1 MEIILLLILIAII
14 PLAVLAGIIKFII
27 WLVREYKNRNN
38 PSEQAVEKT
47 VRKFSGSEIML
58 IIGTLFIV
66 LSGIAFGC
74 AGWVNTSPSGRV
86 AIMIMAVI
94 MMSIAG
100 EVFRKIIKLDRTA
113 TAFEI
118 ISTILTAI
126 TVITAG
132 NYGLF
137 GEWLSYQGMNVL
149 FALSSA
155 VTGLTSF
162 MHWKLSGN
170 KVFKYS
176 AYLSVTATVIF
187 LASEVENDSLFALIM
202 LFMQILVTAVYV
214 FVGIKDDIIKKSVKI
229 SVVVFE
235 LCSLYY
241 AVDKMFVPDMTSYV
255 VMIVTWIQLVFY
267 GIYLKKSDLKA
278 LQSILSI
285 FITFIFI
292 DNMAEYDDKQII
304 LASMIFALIYIAN
317 RFIPYIRSTFSEVL
331 TLGFAVYISI
341 ASATL
346 DNNFALI
353 IPVIVSGLI
362 MSYTFTGNK
371 FVQAV
376 AGLGSP
382 ILPVIIACSIYE
394 YEWFVIIM
402 SLVTFAIMRYTE
414 RKTDIVLYAN
424 MFVSGGII
432 FLWAM
437 DSPENIFMIPIA
449 CGFHIAVSCMLKN
462 NFTGILSALAL
473 IIVTEELEMSEYKIL
488 VFFCC
493 LMALAKIFYKE
504 NLRVRNIGT
513 KKYDIITFS
522 AWIIFFMVDDTF
534 INLMIIAVY
543 SACLVRR
550 KTKRLT
556 TDILLSL
563 SAFFTTLAMV
573 NRPFF
578 TPSTAIIDDKIT
590 LAMIAV
596 MGIAYRL
603 IWKNSPKLS
612 KTLSNVIFILSFSGL
627 TYDIMYYHRLGN
639 TIFGLAVTG
648 VILIISFS
656 AKSRIWFGA
665 SSIAL
670 VTITVWASIRYL
682 GKADWWV
689 YLFIAGIIFIGVAS
703 ISEYLKTKNKSI
715 SGIFSDWK
723 W

>member
-14 PLAVLAGIIKFII
+14 PFAVLSGIVKFII
-27 WLVREYKNRNN
+27 WLVRKYKNRNN
-38 PSEQAVEKT
+38 PVEQVIEKN

-74 AGWVNTSPSGRV
+74 AGWVNTSPAGRV
-86 AIMIMAVI
+86 AIMLMAVI

-100 EVFRKIIKLDRTA
+100 EVFRRIIKLDRTA

-132 NYGLF
+132 FYELF

-149 FALSSA
+149 FAMSTA
-155 VTGLTSF
+155 ITGLTSF
-162 MHWKLSGN
+162 IHWKLSGN
-170 KVFKYS
+170 KVFRYS
-176 AYLSVTATVIF
+176 TYLSMTATVIF
-187 LASEVENDSLFALIM
+187 LSLQVKNDSLFALMM

-214 FVGIKDDIIKKSVKI
+214 FIGIKDDIIKNSVKI
-229 SVVVFE
+229 SGVVFG
-235 LCSLYY
+235 LCSLFY
-241 AVDKMFVPDMTSYV
+241 AVDNMFVPDVTSYV
-255 VMIVTWIQLVFY
+255 VMLATWLQLVFY
-267 GIYLKKSDLKA
+267 GIYLKKSNLKA

-285 FITFIFI
+285 FITFIFV
-292 DNMAEYDDKQII
+292 DDMEYSDKQVII
-304 LASMIFALIYIAN
+304 ASMIFAFIYIAN
-317 RFIPYIRSTFSEVL
+317 RFIPHIRNTFSEIL

-341 ASATL
+341 VSATL

-353 IPVIVSGLI
+353 IPFVVSGLI
-362 MSYTFTGNK
+362 MSYTFTENK
-371 FVQAV
+371 FIQAV

-382 ILPVIIACSIYE
+382 ILPVIIACSTYE

-424 MFVSGGII
+424 MAVSGGII
-432 FLWAM
+432 FLWAL
-437 DSPENIFMIPIA
+437 DSPENIFMIPVA
-449 CGFHIAVSCMLKN
+449 CGVHIAISCMLKN
-462 NFTGILSALAL
+462 NVTGILSALSL
-473 IIVTEELEMSEYKIL
+473 ITVTAELEMSDYKIL

-513 KKYDIITFS
+513 KKYDIIAFS
-522 AWIIFFMVDDTF
+522 AWIIFFMADNAFV
-534 INLMIIAVY
+534 NLMIIAVY

-550 KTKRLT
+550 RTKTLT
-556 TDILLSL
+556 ADILLSL
-563 SAFFTTLAMV
+563 SAFFIMLAMI

-578 TPSTAIIDDKIT
+578 TPSEIIDNKIT
-590 LAMIAV
+590 LAIIAV
-596 MGIAYRL
+596 MGIAYRI

-612 KTLSNVIFILSFSGL
+612 KIFSDIIFIAAFSGL
-627 TYDIMYYHRLGN
+627 TYDIMYYHKLGN
-639 TIFGLAVTG
+639 TIFGLAVTA

-665 SSIAL
+665 SSISL

-703 ISEYLKTKNKSI
+703 VSEYFKTKNKSI

>member
-1 MEIILLLILIAII
+1 MLILFAMIPVAI
-14 PLAVLAGIIKFII
+14 LAGIIKFII
-27 WLVREYKNRNN
+27 WLVRKYRNN
-38 PSEQAVEKT
+38 PTEQVIEKP

-86 AIMIMAVI
+86 AIMIMAVV

-100 EVFRKIIKLDRTA
+100 EVFRRIIKLDRTA

-126 TVITAG
+126 TVMTAG
-132 NYGLF
+132 FYGLL
-137 GEWLSYQGMNVL
+137 GNWLSYQGMNVL

-155 VTGLTSF
+155 ITGLTSF

-187 LASEVENDSLFALIM
+187 LSSQQDDYLFALIM
-202 LFMQILVTAVYV
+202 LFMQILVTAIYV
-214 FVGIKDDIIKKSVKI
+214 FIGIKDDIIKNSVKI
-229 SVVVFE
+229 SGVVFE

-241 AVDKMFVPDMTSYV
+241 AVDKMFVPDATSYV

-267 GIYLKKSDLKA
+267 GIYLKKSSLKS

-285 FITFIFI
+285 FITFVFI
-292 DNMAEYDDKQII
+292 DDMAEYDDKQII

-317 RFIPYIRSTFSEVL
+317 RFIPHIRNTFSEVL

-341 ASATL
+341 VSTTL
-346 DNNFALI
+346 NDNSALI
-353 IPVIVSGLI
+353 IPFVVSALI

-371 FVQAV
+371 FVQTV

-382 ILPVIIACSIYE
+382 ILPLIITFSTYE

-414 RKTDIVLYAN
+414 RKTDTILYAN
-424 MFVSGGII
+424 MLVSGGII
-432 FLWAM
+432 FLWAI
-437 DSPENIFMIPIA
+437 DSPEHIFMIPVA

-473 IIVTEELEMSEYKIL
+473 ITTTEELEMSEYKIL

-493 LMALAKIFYKE
+493 LMVLAKIFYKE
-504 NLRVRNIGT
+504 NLLVRNIGT

-522 AWIIFFMVDDTF
+522 AWIIFFMADTVF
-534 INLMIIAVY
+534 VFLMITAVY

-550 KTKRLT
+550 KTKSLT
-556 TDILLSL
+556 ADILLSV
-563 SAFFTTLAMV
+563 SAFFTMLAML

-578 TPSTAIIDDKIT
+578 TPSSAIIDNKIT
-590 LAMIAV
+590 LAIIAV

-612 KTLSNVIFILSFSGL
+612 KILSNIIFILAFSGL
-627 TYDIMYYHRLGN
+627 TYDIMDYHRLGN
-639 TIFGLAVTG
+639 TIFGLAVIA

-656 AKSRIWFGA
+656 AKSRTWFGA
-665 SSIAL
+665 SSISL

-689 YLFIAGIIFIGVAS
+689 YLFVVGITFIAVAGV
-703 ISEYLKTKNKSI
+703 SEYFKTKNKRI
-715 SGIFSDWK
+715 SEIFSDWK